1 MSKQIFDIT
10 VRDVLKDPI
19 LKLIER
25 LVGKKIVRSLDI
37 SLPSIKER
45 KVDILLEAE
54 DRSLIHIELQS
65 TNHKYMHYRMLE
77 YRLEITRKFKT
88 NNIIQFVIYLGEKKC
103 TMKSEISEKDLIYR
117 YNLID
122 IKQIPCQDI
131 IKEDDIDSIVLG
143 FLCNLK
149 NKEKLLEK
157 LKIKLS
163 TLDDVKRADW
173 IRGILLILGL
183 RPKLKKEF
191 QRLID
196 REEIKMPITIR
207 IRRDLIEDLPV
218 IGDLLREAERE
229 AMEKGVEKG
238 LKEGLKEG
246 LQKGLQEGLVKAKQE
261 DIIKVLEAKFG
272 KLSKT
277 INSKIKK
284 INDLNKLEALL
295 LEAVKSESLEE
306 FKTKL

>member
-1 MSKQIFDIT
+1 MSRQIFDIT
-10 VRDVLKDPI
+10 VRDVLKEPI

-77 YRLEITRKFKT
+77 YRLEITRKFKA

-131 IKEDDIDSIVLG
+131 IKEDDIDSIVLS

-229 AMEKGVEKG
+229 AIEKGIEKG
-238 LKEGLKEG
+238 LKKGI
-246 LQKGLQEGLVKAKQE
+246 QKGLQEGLVKAKQE
-261 DIIKVLEAKFG
+261 DIIKVLEARFG

>member
-1 MSKQIFDIT
+1 M
-10 VRDVLKDPI
+10 
-19 LKLIER
+19 
-25 LVGKKIVRSLDI
+25 
-37 SLPSIKER
+37 
-45 KVDILLEAE
+45 
-54 DRSLIHIELQS
+54 
-65 TNHKYMHYRMLE
+65 
-77 YRLEITRKFKT
+77 
-88 NNIIQFVIYLGEKKC
+88 
-103 TMKSEISEKDLIYR
+103 
-117 YNLID
+117 
-122 IKQIPCQDI
+122 
-131 IKEDDIDSIVLG
+131 
-143 FLCNLK
+143 CNLK

-207 IRRDLIEDLPV
+207 IKRDLIEDLPV

-229 AMEKGVEKG
+229 AIEKGVEKG
-238 LKEGLKEG
+238 LKKGLKEGLQKGVQKGIKEGLQKGLQEG
-246 LQKGLQEGLVKAKQE
+246 LQKGLQEGLVKAKQD

-306 FKTKL
+306 FKIKL

>member
-1 MSKQIFDIT
+1 
-10 VRDVLKDPI
+10 
-19 LKLIER
+19 
-25 LVGKKIVRSLDI
+25 
-37 SLPSIKER
+37 
-45 KVDILLEAE
+45 
-54 DRSLIHIELQS
+54 
-65 TNHKYMHYRMLE
+65 
-77 YRLEITRKFKT
+77 
-88 NNIIQFVIYLGEKKC
+88 
-103 TMKSEISEKDLIYR
+103 
-117 YNLID
+117 
-122 IKQIPCQDI
+122 
-131 IKEDDIDSIVLG
+131 
-143 FLCNLK
+143 
-149 NKEKLLEK
+149 
-157 LKIKLS
+157 
-163 TLDDVKRADW
+163 
-173 IRGILLILGL
+173 
-183 RPKLKKEF
+183 
-191 QRLID
+191 
-196 REEIKMPITIR
+196 MPITIR

-229 AMEKGVEKG
+229 AIEKGVEKGLKEGLKKG

>member
-1 MSKQIFDIT
+1 
-10 VRDVLKDPI
+10 
-19 LKLIER
+19 
-25 LVGKKIVRSLDI
+25 
-37 SLPSIKER
+37 
-45 KVDILLEAE
+45 
-54 DRSLIHIELQS
+54 
-65 TNHKYMHYRMLE
+65 
-77 YRLEITRKFKT
+77 
-88 NNIIQFVIYLGEKKC
+88 
-103 TMKSEISEKDLIYR
+103 
-117 YNLID
+117 
-122 IKQIPCQDI
+122 
-131 IKEDDIDSIVLG
+131 
-143 FLCNLK
+143 
-149 NKEKLLEK
+149 
-157 LKIKLS
+157 
-163 TLDDVKRADW
+163 
-173 IRGILLILGL
+173 LLILGL

-229 AMEKGVEKG
+229 AIEKGVEKG
-238 LKEGLKEG
+238 LKKGLQKGIKEG